1 MARQTPLPT
10 APAPPPIAPT
20 EPAGW
25 SRDGSD
31 AGCSTEPCA
40 GASGPD
46 PRSDVAVG
54 RAGDG
59 GGDVVRPRSITDNN
73 DLTSAGTMSVA
84 IRTAAPIAMCG
95 LGGLYAE
102 RSGTVNIGL
111 EGMMILGTVFGGW
124 WGWEYGPWMAL
135 LGGAVGGL
143 FGGLLLALVT
153 TTFGVNH
160 IVAGFAINI
169 LAPGHRPIHVDH
181 AVRRRAGRLAHQLT
195 RRHRRHRG
203 VHDAVA
209 LRWRVSS
216 ARRLRTCS
224 AASTPG
230 TGSPVSDIAGVLKG
244 LTSGVRYDVLVGVG
258 LFAASVFLLWHTRF
272 GLRLRSAG
280 EHPSAADSLG
290 VRVHLFRYTGAAIS
304 GSLAGLGGAML
315 VISAGR
321 YSQGQT
327 VGKGFLGLA
336 TLVVGNWRP
345 VGVAIGASIFG
356 FFDGITQRLSPENLA
371 PRPAP
376 RRRPAAVRRDRLR
389 PRHQGRRRHQA
400 ARHRAKRVRHLRRA
414 AGVVL
419 RARRQRGRDAPL
431 VDRRVGGHGR
441 RRRLRAPVGGLTGA
455 IMAMAAVAA
464 LFIYLRLDAIPD
476 EFVPMLP
483 YIVTLV
489 VVSSRGQALR
499 PPAAAGEPWFKGQQT
514 RTERRADAEI
524 VIPPRG
530 RWVIV
535 TSTEIALADS
545 KISPAISAASASAN
559 TGRSRKPHR

>member
-1 MARQTPLPT
+1 MTVATVNGWNASAARGFRIPGPLWLWGALAT
-10 APAPPPIAPT
+10 VLAMSIA
-20 EPAGW
+20 
-25 SRDGSD
+25 
-31 AGCSTEPCA
+31 
-40 GASGPD
+40 
-46 PRSDVAVG
+46 
-54 RAGDG
+54 
-59 GGDVVRPRSITDNN
+59 RSITDND

-84 IRTAAPIAMCG
+84 IRTAAPIAMAG

-124 WGWEYGPWMAL
+124 WGWEYGPWGAL

-169 LAPGHRPIHVDH
+169 LAPGVARFMSTTLFVGEQGGSLTNSPGVTGDIGEFTLPLLSGGTFFGNDTPD
-181 AVRRRAGRLAHQLT
+181 ALGRIDSWNWFA
-195 RRHRRHRG
+195 
-203 VHDAVA
+203 
-209 LRWRVSS
+209 
-216 ARRLRTCS
+216 
-224 AASTPG
+224 
-230 TGSPVSDIAGVLKG
+230 VSDVAGVLKG
-244 LTSGVRYDVLVGVG
+244 LTAGVRYDVLVGIG

-290 VRVHLFRYTGAAIS
+290 VRVHLYRYIGAAIS
-304 GSLAGLGGAML
+304 GALAGLGGAML
-315 VISAGR
+315 VIAAGR

-356 FFDGITQRLSPENLA
+356 FFDGITQRLSPDQLVLA
-371 PRPAP
+371 LLF
-376 RRRPAAVRRDRLR
+376 AAAL
-389 PRHQGRRRHQA
+389 
-400 ARHRAKRVRHLRRA
+400 LLI
-414 AGVVL
+414 AGTVYALVTKGITAWKFVAVGVCAVGVFVVL
-419 RARRQRGRDAPL
+419 RAFFYELGDSVAVFL
-431 VDRRVGGHGR
+431 VWLVVGLAITTAGTIAAAR
-441 RRRLRAPVGGLTGA
+441 YGGVAAA
-455 IMAMAAVAA
+455 ITAMAAVAA
-464 LFIYLRLDAIPD
+464 LFVYLRLDAIPD

-514 RTERRADAEI
+514 
-524 VIPPRG
+524 
-530 RWVIV
+530 
-535 TSTEIALADS
+535 
-545 KISPAISAASASAN
+545 
-559 TGRSRKPHR
+559 